1 MLYEGSREGM
11 VYDNQHMPFDEI
23 WERRKFEA
31 SPTIPLSYGIQQST
45 LHKSQGMKHD
55 NNNTMINKSHLME
68 VILKLYSGVK

>member
-11 VYDNQHMPFDEI
+11 VYNNQQMPFDGI

-45 LHKSQGMKHD
+45 LHKSQGMKKD
-55 NNNTMINKSHLME
+55 YNNSTINRSPFD
-68 VILKLYSGVK
+68 GT